1 MPLVPFLKLQARLE
15 GLPVEQLDMHMA
27 RQLAEELGQS
37 YQAVSRGGY
46 AVVARKADRSRQPS
60 SGRHAWTCSLDKARV
75 AELLT
80 GEDEDGRHTP
90 EQLVGEST

>member
-46 AVVARKADRSRQPS
+46 AVVARKADRSRQKQT
-60 SGRHAWTCSLDKARV
+60 AQQW
-75 AELLT
+75 
-80 GEDEDGRHTP
+80 
-90 EQLVGEST
+90 